1 MYPTRGLCT
10 KNKVRYV
17 DEEWISVPLR
27 PSDCISTAKDK
38 FQHEVTTQDLLVE
51 TLIREAQKEKNDSD
65 ELYEL
70 SEIPQNFFKLVNS
83 NIISSESDSELD
95 SELDVELDSELA
107 PELAPKLNKNLWI
120 AFGHWLG
127 FKGQFKRRQVR
138 QHLRL
143 NLQKLKYSL
152 TLQNNNLQTV
162 PTKSIPRKEQGGM
175 IVVARDLWFSK
186 EIKSFNNIVNPI
198 CIVDK
203 NNRTLVHL
211 ELLDDPEAIKK
222 STEAVNLYYHHTLQH
237 PSHRSNSF
245 WENFREH
252 FGVFALNNLLPYTSK
267 HTASSHNIEHLECV
281 NKLLHDLIP
290 LSNSVNRF
298 LQKYYEDLFEN
309 LRKLKWGPF
318 APRLFGVFPM
328 IAINYNSISDYH
340 WDENDDPNSFCC
352 LVALGDF
359 EGGEVCFPQLKIFVS
374 LKPGQVLLFPSRWLL
389 HGNFPVIKG
398 IRHSIV
404 YYIHSMLFH
413 NHRDFTKLYSD
424 FESETERDENGN
436 IIFEPKPSQNFYD
449 THNLNSWT
457 KITRELTKVPSNIL
471 DNRRKYIDLRA
482 ARYGLKAEEII

>member
-10 KNKVRYV
+10 KDKVRYV

-27 PSDCISTAKDK
+27 PLDCISTAKNK

-70 SEIPQNFFKLVNS
+70 SEIPQDFFELVNS
-83 NIISSESDSELD
+83 DIISSE
-95 SELDVELDSELA
+95 LDVKLDSELA
-107 PELAPKLNKNLWI
+107 PELASKLNKNLWI
-120 AFGHWLG
+120 AFGRWLG

-143 NLQKLKYSL
+143 NWQKLKYSL

-175 IVVARDLWFSK
+175 IAVARDLWFSK

-203 NNRTLVHL
+203 NNRTLVYL

-245 WENFREH
+245 WENLREH

-359 EGGEVCFPQLKIFVS
+359 E
-374 LKPGQVLLFPSRWLL
+374 
-389 HGNFPVIKG
+389 
-398 IRHSIV
+398 
-404 YYIHSMLFH
+404 
-413 NHRDFTKLYSD
+413 
-424 FESETERDENGN
+424 SETERDENGK
-436 IIFEPKPSQNFYD
+436 IILEPKPSQNFYD

-471 DNRRKYIDLRA
+471 DNRRKHIDLRV
-482 ARYGLKAEEII
+482 ARYGLKTEEII